1 MDEAA
6 HMRLAYIKQKE
17 EVRTFARN
25 KYQQIQ
31 MRRKRNDL
39 KLEDL
44 KLEDLMLEKKAF
56 LALKCEILTQKDQR
70 YQEHLR
76 KMENR

>member
-44 KLEDLMLEKKAF
+44 MLEKKAF